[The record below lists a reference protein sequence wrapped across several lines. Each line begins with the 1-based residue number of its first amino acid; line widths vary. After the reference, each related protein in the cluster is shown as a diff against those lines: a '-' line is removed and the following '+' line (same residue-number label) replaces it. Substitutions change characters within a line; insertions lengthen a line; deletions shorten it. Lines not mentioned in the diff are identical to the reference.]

1 MEPFQEKLTERE
13 QEILARLAHGLS
25 DQQIADE
32 LFLSLNTVKWYNRQ
46 IYGKLGV
53 SRRTQAIARA
63 RELRLYG
70 GETADAPDHIRDHL
84 PAELNS
90 FIGRKREVA
99 EIQSLLQENRLVT
112 LVGPPGMGKTRLSLQ
127 VSRGAIEAF
136 PDGVY
141 FVPLAPIQAVENM
154 LWAITDRLDF
164 QLESRGVPLE
174 QLQNHLRKKKLL
186 LVLDNFEHLMAGAG
200 LLPEILS
207 AAPGVKMLVTSRERL
222 GLYGEMSY
230 LVGGMVLPGEE
241 QQGGDR
247 NASSD
252 HPPAVGED
260 AQLPEAVQLFFERA
274 KAVDLQR
281 EWSAGDLRQIAKICR
296 LVEGMPLAIELAAA
310 WVDTLRPEEI
320 AGEIER
326 DIDILELERQDV
338 PQNQRSIRAAFY
350 RSWNLL
356 DEAQAEAFRRLS
368 VFRGGL
374 TREAAGSVAG
384 VGLRTL
390 HALVNKSLLRHQA
403 ASGRYDIHELLRYYA
418 GEQLEQSGEAEAVRR
433 AHAAY
438 FAGFMAGRWPMLK
451 DRRQRTALQ
460 EIREDLANVRT
471 AWGYWLEKGDAAQLM
486 KFLHSFWV
494 FYDIQGWYPAGID
507 LFEQAVRVLQ
517 EDPAEEAQ
525 ACVGWL
531 LAVQG
536 LFSIP
541 VEDYDYDQ
549 GISPPPLEFASHGSF
564 TSGAGPQK
572 GFALAQKGMQ
582 ILRGLRGYQ
591 EMKIIP
597 LISLFL
603 IASRIPEGEAIS
615 RQAARECLEIATE
628 IGDRW
633 AIAKAKQF
641 LAVMAI
647 EAGEYEQAGPMAH
660 EALAAFQA
668 SGDHWSI
675 SVVCIEVLGLLDISQ
690 RRFDSARAWIRRGL
704 QAAEEIDFK
713 YSIQT
718 AFWQLGFIAALEE
731 NYAEAGSYWRKAL
744 AVSDRMLGGRG
755 FLGFGSRAGSRGQ
768 GANLGARKPAP
779 DRDRG
784 ANQTGP

>member
-13 QEILARLAHGLS
+13 QEILARLALGLS
-25 DQQIADE
+25 DRQIADE

-63 RELRLYG
+63 RELRLYD
-70 GETADAPDHIRDHL
+70 GESLDSPDLTRDHL
-84 PAELNS
+84 PADLTS

-99 EIQSLLQENRLVT
+99 EVRSLLQQNRLVT

-127 VSRGAIEAF
+127 VSREAVDSF

-141 FVPLAPIQAVENM
+141 FVPLAPIQAVENV

-186 LVLDNFEHLMAGAG
+186 LVLDNFEHLVAGAG
-200 LLPEILS
+200 LLQDLLS

-222 GLYGEMSY
+222 GLYGEVSY
-230 LVGGMVLPGEE
+230 LVGGMLLPEAE
-241 QQGGDR
+241 PAGGDR
-247 NASSD
+247 AS
-252 HPPAVGED
+252 AMGED
-260 AQLPEAVQLFFERA
+260 SGLPEAVQLFVERA
-274 KAVDLQR
+274 RAVNPRR
-281 EWSAGDLRQIAKICR
+281 EWSPDDLRHISKICR

-326 DIDILELERQDV
+326 DIDILEVERQDV

-356 DEAQAEAFRRLS
+356 DEVQGEAFRRLS

-390 HALVNKSLLRHQA
+390 HALVNKSLLRHHA

-418 GEQLEQSGEAEAVRR
+418 GEQLEQSGEAEAVQR

-451 DRRQRTALQ
+451 DRRQKIALQ
-460 EIREDLANVRT
+460 EIREDLANVRA

-494 FYDIQGWYPAGID
+494 FYDIQGWYPAGLD
-507 LFEQAVRVLQ
+507 LFEGAVQALQ
-517 EDPAEEAQ
+517 GDPAEEAQ

-541 VEDYDYDQ
+541 VEDYEYDE
-549 GISPPPLEFASHGSF
+549 GIPPPPLELASHGLF
-564 TSGAGPQK
+564 TVGVGPQK
-572 GFALAQKGMQ
+572 GFELAQKGMQ

-603 IASRIPEGEAIS
+603 IASRLPEGDDIS
-615 RQAARECLEIATE
+615 RQAAWECLEIATE

-647 EAGEYEQAGPMAH
+647 ESGEYEQAGPMAH
-660 EALAAFQA
+660 EALAAFEA
-668 SGDHWSI
+668 GGDHWSI

-690 RRFDSARAWIRRGL
+690 RRFDSARAWIQRGL

-731 NYAEAGSYWRKAL
+731 DYAEAGKYWRKAL
-744 AVSDRMLGGRG
+744 AVSDRMLGGRS

-768 GANLGARKPAP
+768 GINMGGRKPAP
-779 DRDRG
+779 ERG
-784 ANQTGP
+784 RGSTSTRP